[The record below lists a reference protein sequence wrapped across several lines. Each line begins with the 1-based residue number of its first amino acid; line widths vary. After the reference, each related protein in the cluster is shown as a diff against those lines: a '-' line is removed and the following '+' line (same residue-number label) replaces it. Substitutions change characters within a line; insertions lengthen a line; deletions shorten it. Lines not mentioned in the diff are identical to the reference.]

1 MHLKSFDGSPK
12 QCTIKYC
19 YPKDDE
25 KPNIRFLETLDDSK
39 HTQEVVTLPN
49 GLVIK
54 SLRLD
59 DVYRMKL
66 REYMQPHK
74 QNDFKLVVC
83 DIVPGSDAFHLLNFR
98 VGTILTKVSGE
109 VLGSSWSEACK

>member
-1 MHLKSFDGSPK
+1 M
-12 QCTIKYC
+12 
-19 YPKDDE
+19 
-25 KPNIRFLETLDDSK
+25 
-39 HTQEVVTLPN
+39 TLPN

-98 VGTILTKVSGE
+98 VGTILGKVAGE
-109 VLGSSWSEACK
+109 VLGSSWSESCKKLSEKFSSTGVFALESERGKIMFCEGKDKL